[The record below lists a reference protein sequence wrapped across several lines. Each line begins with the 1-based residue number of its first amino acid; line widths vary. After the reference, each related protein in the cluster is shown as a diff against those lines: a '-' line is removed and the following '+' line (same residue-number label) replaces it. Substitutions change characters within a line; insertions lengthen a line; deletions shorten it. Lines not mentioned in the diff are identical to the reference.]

1 MTCRSAVKAK
11 LELVDKNLPWHGIYI
26 CALFVVYSS
35 LGSFVV

>member
-1 MTCRSAVKAK
+1 MTCKSAVKAK
-11 LELVDKNLPWHGIYI
+11 LELFDKNLSYGIYI